1 MYDFKSRCY
10 FFSEIMNRTKVF
22 CFFFFR
28 IPGVLCLRLDCNFP
42 IVRHFSGLCHNRLPR
57 TIMSQLV
64 LSNSGGKKKP

>member
-22 CFFFFR
+22 FFFFFR

-64 LSNSGGKKKP
+64 LSNSGEKKP